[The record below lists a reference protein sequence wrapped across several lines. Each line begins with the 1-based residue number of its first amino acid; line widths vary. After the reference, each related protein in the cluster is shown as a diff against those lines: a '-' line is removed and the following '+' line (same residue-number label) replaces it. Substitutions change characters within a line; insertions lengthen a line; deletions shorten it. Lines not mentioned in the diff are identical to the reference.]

1 MGTDTIPDMV
11 IVDKNDDRESDG
23 SIYFEDLKVIA
34 YKPQIAN
41 WLGSIEAA
49 IYFQQLSHWQKYAKR
64 QDGFIYKSARE
75 IEEETCISERTQ
87 RRCRDILVRVGWIEV
102 KKVMANGSLTYHFKV
117 LVRSF
122 GVMAPTGKTPIATGK
137 TPIAIGKNAS
147 SITKNTHENT
157 QTYGP
162 KEEEQM
168 LALHKG
174 YIKFFKINT
183 DQFNY
188 ADPETQN
195 QLIESALKRYN
206 LTPERIAKLHTRLQD
221 AGFATI
227 KQAIINA
234 NKSDWNHGTN
244 PSGWTMDL
252 YKYLLRSYEQVEDW
266 ANRK

>member
-1 MGTDTIPDMV
+1 MIIISDPDMNSLDGLV
-11 IVDKNDDRESDG
+11 YATIHWFDRLKDG
-23 SIYFEDLKVIA
+23 QCYASNETIASICGGTKGSVANSLTRLREAGYIHCEYDEKGNRKLI
-34 YKPQIAN
+34 KP
-41 WLGSIEAA
+41 L
-49 IYFQQLSHWQKYAKR
+49 IYNTVNPSST
-64 QDGFIYKSARE
+64 DEGGFIHRLRGVHPQMNR
-75 IEEETCISERTQ
+75 IRIS
-87 RRCRDILVRVGWIEV
+87 
-102 KKVMANGSLTYHFKV
+102 N
-117 LVRSF
+117 
-122 GVMAPTGKTPIATGK
+122 
-137 TPIAIGKNAS
+137 
-147 SITKNTHENT
+147 KNTDIS
-157 QTYGP
+157 YGP

-188 ADPETQN
+188 ADQETQDK
-195 QLIESALKRYN
+195 LIESALKRYK
-206 LTPERIAKLHTRLQD
+206 LTPERKAKLHTRLQD